1 MDDFLLKDELDRH
14 DELEPTAS
22 AWSEA
27 SGGADEHPFAP
38 LYRSLL
44 RGAGE
49 DVEREGLV
57 GTPQRAAKAFAF
69 LTQGYTQDVDKLLNG
84 AIFESANRDMVI
96 VRDIEF
102 YSLCEHHILP
112 FYGKV
117 HVAYLPAGKVIGLS
131 KIPRIVDVFAR
142 RLQIQENLTEQIA
155 SCIQQVLRPRG
166 VAVVIEARHM
176 CMLMRGV
183 EKQNSSMVTT
193 TTLGEFRDSD
203 RAQQQFMRFLPQAS

>member
-1 MDDFLLKDELDRH
+1 MEDFQTPAHLAIGAETELDDH
-14 DELEPTAS
+14 
-22 AWSEA
+22 
-27 SGGADEHPFAP
+27 SGPLSGEHPLAH

-49 DVEREGLV
+49 DVNREGLV
-57 GTPQRAAKAFAF
+57 GTPQRAAKAFEF
-69 LTQGYTQDVDKLLNG
+69 LTQGYREDVQRLLNG
-84 AIFESANRDMVI
+84 AVFSSPNRDMVI

-112 FYGKV
+112 FFGKV

-131 KIPRIVDVFAR
+131 KIPRLVDVFAR

-155 SCIQQVLRPRG
+155 RCVQELTGAEG
-166 VAVVIEARHM
+166 VAVYVEARHL

-183 EKQNSSMVTT
+183 EKQGASMVTS
-193 TTLGEFRDSD
+193 TLLGRFRESESEL
-203 RAQQQFMRFLPQAS
+203 AKFLRFIPASN

>member
-1 MDDFLLKDELDRH
+1 MDDFAPSMSTRLSGETSH
-14 DELEPTAS
+14 DVDDQPTR
-22 AWSEA
+22 
-27 SGGADEHPFAP
+27 SGEEHPLAP
-38 LYRSLL
+38 LYRELL

-49 DVEREGLV
+49 NVGREGLV
-57 GTPQRAAKAFAF
+57 GTPQRAAKAFEF
-69 LTQGYTQDVDKLLNG
+69 LTRGYREDIAALVNG
-84 AIFESANRDMVI
+84 AVFQSTSRELVM

-112 FYGKV
+112 FYGTV

-155 SCIQQVLRPRG
+155 RCIQDVTGAQG
-166 VAVVIEARHM
+166 VAVQIEARHM

-183 EKQNSSMVTT
+183 QKQNASMITSSL
-193 TTLGEFRDSD
+193 LGKFREDE
-203 RAQQQFMRFLPQAS
+203 RELHKLLRLLPTSARS